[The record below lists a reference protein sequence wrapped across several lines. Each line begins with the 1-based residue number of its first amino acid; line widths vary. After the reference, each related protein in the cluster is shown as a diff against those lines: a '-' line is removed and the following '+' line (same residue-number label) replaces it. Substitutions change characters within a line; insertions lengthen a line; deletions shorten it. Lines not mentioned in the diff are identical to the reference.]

1 MMFRQAGVQAGGG
14 AAMSPYLHQL
24 YAANPYIHPNIL
36 NLATMGAQGK
46 SKKNSIH
53 RVAALLI
60 KNKDDYFHNNNSPKN
75 LNVSSKVV

>member
-1 MMFRQAGVQAGGG
+1 MLYRQAGVQAGGG

-46 SKKNSIH
+46 SEI
-53 RVAALLI
+53 I
-60 KNKDDYFHNNNSPKN
+60 K
-75 LNVSSKVV
+75 LTI